1 MTSEFLL
8 EAMGLLDDGL
18 ILDAE
23 RRAAKK
29 AVPLP
34 KLLGWAACLALAAVL
49 GYGISH
55 FDLGMGS
62 GNSAAPAASKPAAS
76 APAASAPAASTPAAS
91 TPAAGQSEN
100 TGGAGAPQEEYSGTR
115 CPAIMADG
123 VLYWSTGRQIPVEP
137 DPGVIETSDSYT
149 DGEPSENG
157 QNNFSRES
165 VSYAQIDMGLAVLI
179 DGEWVLFTPFPPEE

>member
-8 EAMGLLDDGL
+8 EALGLLDDGL

-23 RRAAKK
+23 RRTVKK

-34 KLLGWAACLALAAVL
+34 KLLGWAACLAVVAVL
-49 GYGISH
+49 GYGVTH
-55 FDLGMGS
+55 LGMGG
-62 GNSAAPAASKPAAS
+62 GNSAAPASSK
-76 APAASAPAASTPAAS
+76 PAASAPAASTPAADAP
-91 TPAAGQSEN
+91 TAGEPAAGQYGSA
-100 TGGAGAPQEEYSGTR
+100 GGVDKPQGGLTGAPR
-115 CPAIMADG
+115 PALMADG
-123 VLYWSTGRQIPVEP
+123 ILYWSTGRQIPVEP
-137 DPGVIETSDSYT
+137 DPGAIETSDSYT

>member
-8 EAMGLLDDGL
+8 EAMGLLDDAL

-34 KLLGWAACLALAAVL
+34 KLLGWAACLAVVAVL

-55 FDLGMGS
+55 LDLGMGG

-76 APAASAPAASTPAAS
+76 APAASAPAASTPAA
-91 TPAAGQSEN
+91 GQSGN
-100 TGGAGAPQEEYSGTR
+100 TGGAGAPEGEFSGVR
-115 CPAIMADG
+115 RPAIMADG

-137 DPGVIETSDSYT
+137 DPGAIETSDSYT